1 MGGGMLRG
9 MSAGLV
15 SALLVFGSSMAMAQE
30 PEGDVSAFRRLR
42 AEGLAAAQADD
53 LVTASARLAE
63 ADARIP
69 NHPGL
74 MILRARLAMAMDD
87 PLEALIHYG
96 RYGGAGL
103 VFNVETDTAFAD
115 LSTRPDHAAG
125 AAVIAGL
132 IEENRQ
138 PVGEGALVPLF
149 ELDGPVLAESLV
161 RDGAQG
167 RWLVSQIAGR
177 TIVSV
182 ADDGTVSPW
191 LQPHPAVSGVVGLAL
206 DEARGILWATTAPL
220 PPAVHGRSDEAPA
233 SALLQI
239 DLATGRVVG
248 VQEAPSDGR
257 DHGFGDLVV
266 GPAGEV
272 YVADGT
278 SGEVYRLDAPGGQL
292 QPFVTGVLGSPQGMV
307 VLQGHLF
314 VADYSSGLWRVP
326 LGGGTPVRLGAPPE
340 ASLIGVDGLATDG
353 TQLFAIQNGVAP
365 QRVLRLALM
374 PDHSEIALVE
384 VLAANLPEIE
394 EPTTATV
401 VDGQLVFVSRSQW
414 NGFDQDGAPRQSD
427 LPPALISRLP
437 LTPEHD

>member
-1 MGGGMLRG
+1 MLRG
-9 MSAGLV
+9 AIAGLV
-15 SALLVFGSSMAMAQE
+15 SGLLVFGSSVAMAQE
-30 PEGDVSAFRRLR
+30 PEGDVAAFRRLR

-63 ADARIP
+63 ADERIP

-74 MILRARLAMAMDD
+74 MILRARLAMAMED

-96 RYGGAGL
+96 RYGAAGL
-103 VFNVETDTAFAD
+103 VFNPEADTAFAD
-115 LSTRPDHAAG
+115 LRARPAHAAG
-125 AAVIAGL
+125 AAIIAGL

-138 PVGEGALVPLF
+138 PVGEDALVPLF

-161 RDGAQG
+161 RDATDN

-191 LQPHPAVSGVVGLAL
+191 LEPNPAVSGVVGLAL
-206 DEARGILWATTAPL
+206 DQARGTLWATTAAL
-220 PPAVHGRSDEAPA
+220 PPATHGWTGEAPPT
-233 SALLQI
+233 ALLQI

-248 VQEAPSDGR
+248 LFEAPSDGR
-257 DHGFGDLVV
+257 EHAFGDLAL
-266 GPAGEV
+266 GPNGEV
-272 YVADGT
+272 FVADGT
-278 SGEVYRLDAPGGQL
+278 GGDIYRLDASGTSL
-292 QPFVTGVLGSPQGMV
+292 TPFVINVFGSPQGMV
-307 VLQGHLF
+307 ALGDHLF

-326 LGGGTPVRLGAPPE
+326 LSGGTPVRLNAPPE
-340 ASLIGVDGLATDG
+340 ASLIGIDGLATDG
-353 TQLFAIQNGVAP
+353 TRLFAIQNGVAP

-414 NGFDQDGAPRQSD
+414 NGFDPGGAPRQTEV
-427 LPPALISRLP
+427 PPALISRLP

>member
-1 MGGGMLRG
+1 MGGNAMRG
-9 MSAGLV
+9 VIAGLLSV
-15 SALLVFGSSMAMAQE
+15 LLVFGSSVAMAQE
-30 PEGDVSAFRRLR
+30 PEGDVAAFRRLR

-138 PVGEGALVPLF
+138 PVGESALVPLF
-149 ELDGPVLAESLV
+149 ELDRPVLAESLV

-257 DHGFGDLVV
+257 DHGFGDLAV

-278 SGEVYRLDAPGGQL
+278 TGEVYRLDAPGGQL

-307 VLQGHLF
+307 VLQGQLF

-326 LGGGTPVRLGAPPE
+326 LTGGTPVRLGAPPE

-374 PDHSEIALVE
+374 PDHSEIARVE

>member
-1 MGGGMLRG
+1 MGGKMMRG
-9 MSAGLV
+9 MIAGLV
-15 SALLVFGSSMAMAQE
+15 SGLLVFGSSLAMAQD
-30 PEGDVSAFRRLR
+30 PEGDVAAFRRLR
-42 AEGLAAAQADD
+42 AEGLAAARAED

-63 ADARIP
+63 ADERIA

-74 MILRARLAMAMDD
+74 MILRARLAMALDD
-87 PLEALIHYG
+87 PLEALIHYE
-96 RYGGAGL
+96 RYGTAGL
-103 VFNVETDTAFAD
+103 VVDLESDAAFAD
-115 LSTRPDHAAG
+115 LSARPDHAAG

-161 RDGAQG
+161 RDVAND
-167 RWLVSQIAGR
+167 RWLISQVAGR

-206 DEARGILWATTAPL
+206 DKTRGILWATTAPL

-233 SALLQI
+233 TALLQI
-239 DLATGRVVG
+239 DLTTGRVEQVY
-248 VQEAPSDGR
+248 EASSDDR
-257 DHGFGDLVV
+257 DHGFGDLAV

-278 SGEVYRLDAPGGQL
+278 SGGVYRLDAPGSQL
-292 QPFVTGVLGSPQGMV
+292 RPFVTDVFGSPQGMV
-307 VLQGHLF
+307 VLRDHLF

-326 LGGGTPVRLGAPPE
+326 LSGGTPARLAAPPE
-340 ASLIGVDGLATDG
+340 ASLIGIDGLATDG
-353 TQLFAIQNGVAP
+353 TRLFAIQNGVAP
-365 QRVLRLALM
+365 QRVLGLSLM
-374 PDHSEIALVE
+374 PDHSEIAIVG
-384 VLAANLPEIE
+384 VLAANLPGLE
-394 EPTTATV
+394 EPTTGV
-401 VDGQLVFVSRSQW
+401 VINGQLVFISRSQW
-414 NGFDQDGAPRQSD
+414 NGFDREGAPQQMD

-437 LTPEHD
+437 LTPEHY